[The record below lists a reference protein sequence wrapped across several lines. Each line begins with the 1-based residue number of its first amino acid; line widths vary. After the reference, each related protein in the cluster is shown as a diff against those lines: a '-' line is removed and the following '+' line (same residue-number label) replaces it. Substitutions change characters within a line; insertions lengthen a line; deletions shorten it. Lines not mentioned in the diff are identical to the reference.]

1 MNRWIYPILGMIIL
15 TMLGG
20 IYTFSLFYKPLQEFY
35 GITDVA
41 PLTLA
46 FSLITLTYSIFI
58 IPAGL
63 LYDRLGPKIPL
74 IAGAFTIFSGYLLA
88 SQMKDFGWDVARV
101 IYYIGLGVLP
111 GLGIA
116 LVDAVPRPL
125 ASKWFPDRPGTAI
138 GLVAVGFGIGAAV
151 MTPIITRLLESFGVF
166 KTFALVGLLYFAVI
180 AMCALPMRDPPLKKE
195 DDDITDFDLRMVLK
209 SGKFY
214 RLWLAFFLSSFAG
227 LMVIGNA
234 APILRKGAERT
245 PELAGLIAVFLII
258 TSLSNASGRF
268 IWGAVLDRIGV
279 FRSLRLNFML
289 SAAASL
295 LLAFLY
301 AGYMVFPLASLIYAN
316 YGGVL
321 AMFPAAVSIYFGK
334 KYAGRIYGAIF
345 TAWGISGLFAPYAGG
360 IIRDITGEY
369 VYAFYLAFA
378 ASLLGMALVREHQLA
393 QTESVEI
400 EN

>member
-1 MNRWIYPILGMIIL
+1 MSRWMYPILGMIIL

-35 GITDVA
+35 GISNVA

-88 SQMKDFGWDVARV
+88 SQMKNFDWDTAKVL
-101 IYYIGLGVLP
+101 YYVGLGFLP

-151 MTPIITRLLESFGVF
+151 MTPVITGMLENFGVF
-166 KTFALVGLLYFAVI
+166 RTFALVGLIYFAVI
-180 AMCALPMRDPPLKKE
+180 VFCALPMRDPESRKGE
-195 DDDITDFDLRMVLK
+195 SAHDLDLGMVLRK
-209 SGKFY
+209 GRFY
-214 RLWLAFFLSSFAG
+214 RLWFAFFLSSFAG

-234 APILRKGAERT
+234 APILREGARNT
-245 PELAGLIAVFLII
+245 PELAGLVAAFLII
-258 TSLSNASGRF
+258 TSFANAGGRF
-268 IWGAVLDRIGV
+268 AWGFALDRLGV
-279 FRSLRLNFML
+279 FRALRFNFLL

-295 LLAFLY
+295 LLAFTY
-301 AGYMVFPLASLIYAN
+301 STYVVFPLASVIYAN

-321 AMFPAAVSIYFGK
+321 AMFPAAVSIYFGR

-345 TAWGISGLFAPYAGG
+345 TAWGFSGLLAPYTGG
-360 IIRDITGEY
+360 LIRDLTGEY
-369 VYAFYLAFA
+369 VYAFYVAFA
-378 ASLLGMALVREHQLA
+378 VSLIAVVLMMGKEEVAREPDR
-393 QTESVEI
+393 V
-400 EN
+400 